1 VKRFVMLLK
10 NPPPPE
16 LSEPDELD
24 ELPPTLGVLAGAVA
38 TAESGTNVA
47 AFDAGAAA
55 VVPKVA
61 VSQPLRLEV
70 ALEAGSDATTTDS
83 DASGALLMPA
93 SR

>member
-1 VKRFVMLLK
+1 MLLK

-16 LSEPDELD
+16 LSEPDEL
-24 ELPPTLGVLAGAVA
+24 PPALGVLAGVVA
-38 TAESGTNVA
+38 TAEPGTNVED
-47 AFDAGAAA
+47 FDAGAAA

-70 ALEAGSDATTTDS
+70 ALAAASDATTTDS